1 MLARG
6 LAETYNKRETF
17 NPWSV
22 VNLVFD
28 HLVAN
33 GLHPVLGETGD
44 PSLPATDLLRAL
56 GVEPG
61 PEPPAH
67 TQTDVSQQ
75 LAEQRGAVL
84 GDRPRDDPRDDLGLG
99 EAADDATQNL
109 ATQNLATQNP
119 KRSFGPSTEEG
130 DR

>member
-1 MLARG
+1 MSNNG
-6 LAETYNKRETF
+6 KTPNNRETF

-44 PSLPATDLLRAL
+44 PSDPTTELLRAL

-61 PEPPAH
+61 PEEPAH
-67 TQTDVSQQ
+67 TRTDVTEQ
-75 LAEQRGAVL
+75 LAALRVAML
-84 GDRPRDDPRDDLGLG
+84 DDSP
-99 EAADDATQNL
+99 
-109 ATQNLATQNP
+109 
-119 KRSFGPSTEEG
+119 
-130 DR
+130 

>member
-1 MLARG
+1 MS
-6 LAETYNKRETF
+6 NKGETF

-44 PSLPATDLLRAL
+44 PSHPATDLLRAL

-61 PEPPAH
+61 PEQPAH
-67 TQTDVSQQ
+67 TRTDVGEQ
-75 LAEQRGAVL
+75 LAELRVVMLDGLA
-84 GDRPRDDPRDDLGLG
+84 RDGPCDDLGVG
-99 EAADDATQNL
+99 EASDDLTQNNRN
-109 ATQNLATQNP
+109 T
-119 KRSFGPSTEEG
+119 TEKQQDTTPNG
-130 DR
+130 ASDRRKGR

>member
-1 MLARG
+1 MTRS
-6 LAETYNKRETF
+6 AETSNTGETF

-44 PSLPATDLLRAL
+44 PSRPATDLLRAL

-61 PEPPAH
+61 PERPPH
-67 TQTDVSQQ
+67 TRTDVSQQ
-75 LAEQRGAVL
+75 LAELRVTVL
-84 GDRPRDDPRDDLGLG
+84 GDRPRDDARDDLAGV
-99 EAADDATQNL
+99 ETADDETQNV
-109 ATQNLATQNP
+109 ARQKP
-119 KRSFGPSTEEG
+119 KGS
-130 DR
+130 